1 MSKVS
6 DDSQRTG
13 SPDEPRDLW
22 QDLKLVPNVLTIVR
36 IVFIFIATA
45 IFFSGNHLL
54 GIVLGVLA
62 GITDYLDGYL
72 ARKLNLV
79 TPIGELLDQLA
90 DVVFESTALLL
101 VVSTGFIT
109 PIVLVAYLFREF
121 WVTTIRRFV
130 TARGLNISSGFL
142 GKLKTNVLMWSF
154 VPSGVS
160 LAGFWPQL
168 EPALG
173 VFGRCSIVAGIA
185 LGYISGWR
193 YTKQFARVYGKPP
206 IA

>member
-13 SPDEPRDLW
+13 RPDEPRDLR

-36 IVFIFIATA
+36 IAFIFIATA
-45 IFFSGNHLL
+45 IFFSGNHVL

>member
-1 MSKVS
+1 MSNDSV
-6 DDSQRTG
+6 DSQRTDG
-13 SPDEPRDLW
+13 PPGQRDLRS
-22 QDLKLVPNVLTIVR
+22 DLRLIPNVLTIVR
-36 IVFIFIATA
+36 IVFIFVATA
-45 IFFSGNHLL
+45 IFFSGHHVV
-54 GIVLGVLA
+54 GMVLAVLA

-72 ARKLNLV
+72 ARKLKLV

-90 DVVFESTALLL
+90 DLIFESTALLFI
-101 VVSTGFIT
+101 VSTGFIT

-130 TARGLNISSGFL
+130 TARGVNISSGFL

-154 VPSGVS
+154 LPSGVAI
-160 LAGFWPQL
+160 AGLLPML

-173 VFGRCSIVAGIA
+173 IFARCSIIAGIA

-193 YTKQFARVYGKPP
+193 YTKQFVQVYGKPP
-206 IA
+206 IG

>member
-13 SPDEPRDLW
+13 SPDEPRDLR